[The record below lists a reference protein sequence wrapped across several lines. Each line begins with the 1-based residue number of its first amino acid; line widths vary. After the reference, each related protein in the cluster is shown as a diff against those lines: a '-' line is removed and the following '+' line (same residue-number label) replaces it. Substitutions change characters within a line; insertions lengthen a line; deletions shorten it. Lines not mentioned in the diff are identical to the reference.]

1 MPSCNRPLAEPVFP
15 KMHGITAP
23 IYIKSIPHKQYYFC
37 WKLFNFVST
46 FWPGRQVLIHS
57 CHCFVCFYYLR
68 YRYHQDYPE
77 YLIWWPVTRLW
88 FASGEKKSHCR
99 VPLLVQWRTKIVC
112 LVYPL
117 EQCMF
122 LRHMGALWWPGHGLQ
137 TSHPWRPLHNHW
149 ASGRYHY
156 EKANPAITEKP
167 TGWRL
172 L

>member
-1 MPSCNRPLAEPVFP
+1 MPSCNRPLAEPVFI

-23 IYIKSIPHKQYYFC
+23 IYIKSIPHKQYYLC

-46 FWPGRQVLIHS
+46 YWPGRQVLIHS

-77 YLIWWPVTRLW
+77 YLIWWPVTRLC
-88 FASGEKKSHCR
+88 FASGEKKITLSSSSVGAMANKNSMPR
-99 VPLLVQWRTKIVC
+99 QSARAMYV
-112 LVYPL
+112 
-117 EQCMF
+117 